1 MVWGGRVSLLG
12 TPWVC
17 QGEGSPGSV
26 QAHGKKNVC
35 CEWVGGDSCLQGE
48 VVRMFS
54 QGWLWFCGFF
64 TVIASRMLSLLSL
77 LHGLLLENARVVSAI
92 PAATLAAQL
101 PGRNRKLLHVHDI
114 SSKTTCLMQETA
126 FPRAGHS
133 PWGRIAVLV
142 DRVMFLP
149 QCHHHSNSCVVTE
162 QAGSSCPF
170 PAGCWYKPAGFHS
183 SGPTL
188 FHRSTRHTGSQAGVR
203 LCSQATSDRMGGHS
217 LKWH

>member
-1 MVWGGRVSLLG
+1 MAGYPCWAHHGCAKEKEALG
-12 TPWVC
+12 LCKLTEKRMSAVN
-17 QGEGSPGSV
+17 GSV
-26 QAHGKKNVC
+26 VTPGCRGRWSGCFLKAGF
-35 CEWVGGDSCLQGE
+35 GS
-48 VVRMFS
+48 VV
-54 QGWLWFCGFF
+54 FF

-92 PAATLAAQL
+92 PAATLTAQL

-149 QCHHHSNSCVVTE
+149 QCHRHSNSRVVTE

-183 SGPTL
+183 SGPML